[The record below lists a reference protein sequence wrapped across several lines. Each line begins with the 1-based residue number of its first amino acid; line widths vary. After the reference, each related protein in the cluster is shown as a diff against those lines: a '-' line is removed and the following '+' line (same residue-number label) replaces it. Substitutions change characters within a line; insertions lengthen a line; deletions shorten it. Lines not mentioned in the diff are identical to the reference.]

1 MAKTQD
7 ERIAKSLDTYRKV
20 ARDLGFKPVPNRSDG
35 MLKRKDWTLE
45 TNFVHGEGRVLLVQ
59 GRTAGDRD
67 SNARRVTLYVRDKVG
82 HADAERDLLSATVN
96 R

>member
-7 ERIAKSLDTYRKV
+7 EKIAKSLDTYRKV
-20 ARDLGFKPVPNRSDG
+20 AKNMGFKQVPNRSDG

-67 SNARRVTLYVRDKVG
+67 ANARRVTLFVRGRIQAESAEIELLKV
-82 HADAERDLLSATVN
+82 VK
-96 R
+96 